1 MKEARKKEKVAK
13 EGLSLFPS
21 RVAFLPRDCSWSRSG
36 GVETVPWSVLSLGNL
51 NYSWISTL
59 KFTRSV
65 CARIAFHH
73 PNGLRIA
80 TWKHR
85 HPLVHSFGSCKK
97 KACCSIPE
105 TRGVWNTLL
114 CYAFLNNSR
123 FPILDVQTFNRNS
136 GIAVPNLPSLITL
149 VLSFINMH
157 LGELEKVRLKYR
169 SYSLR
174 EVKFL
179 SIGSFSYVMTLPISM
194 FMTQPEYFCVH
205 VVDLRLGTASDS
217 FSNS

>member
-13 EGLSLFPS
+13 EGLSLFPGH
-21 RVAFLPRDCSWSRSG
+21 VAFLPRDCSWSRSC
-36 GVETVPWSVLSLGNL
+36 GVETCWDRSLICY
-51 NYSWISTL
+51 YSWNSTL

-85 HPLVHSFGSCKK
+85 HPLVHTFRSCKK
-97 KACCSIPE
+97 KACYSIPE

-136 GIAVPNLPSLITL
+136 GIAVLNLPSLITL

-157 LGELEKVRLKYR
+157 LGELEKDRLK
-169 SYSLR
+169 
-174 EVKFL
+174 
-179 SIGSFSYVMTLPISM
+179 
-194 FMTQPEYFCVH
+194 
-205 VVDLRLGTASDS
+205 
-217 FSNS
+217 